1 MASEPR
7 YSLGQF
13 TLALVPDTTTFRLRN
28 PLMLLMFMLV
38 CSFIFKIFIVLLE
51 ILSFYTFLYSRIY
64 FKSLQK
70 AKLLQITQMF
80 LKQKLLNL
88 FMSTKDY
95 LKRVGKKKTTN
106 QDGICAEYMRLSP
119 RNPAHYKSRMP
130 GAVSRLAHSQRIPI
144 KVKQS
149 MPYVRLGI
157 PELFI

>member
-28 PLMLLMFMLV
+28 PLMLLIFMLV

-70 AKLLQITQMF
+70 AKLLLYSFGKVPSFDKSFILF
-80 LKQKLLNL
+80 LNARLIARFPTTPNKLLIDCLLINCQNFHESL
-88 FMSTKDY
+88 FAILPLELNSLD
-95 LKRVGKKKTTN
+95 N
-106 QDGICAEYMRLSP
+106 QLTPS
-119 RNPAHYKSRMP
+119 
-130 GAVSRLAHSQRIPI
+130 
-144 KVKQS
+144 
-149 MPYVRLGI
+149 
-157 PELFI
+157 